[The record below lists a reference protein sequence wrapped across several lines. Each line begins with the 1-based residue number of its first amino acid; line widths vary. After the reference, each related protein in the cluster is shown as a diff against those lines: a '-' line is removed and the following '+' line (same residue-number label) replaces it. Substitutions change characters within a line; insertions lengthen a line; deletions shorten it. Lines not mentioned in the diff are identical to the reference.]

1 MSAVSGGRLFAVAEL
16 PQAEVVSGT
25 AAVGAAA
32 EHEAISVLL
41 RRGLKVAVPVVD
53 DDGVDLVVGY
63 RVAVQVK
70 YTAQTTRDGCPLL
83 CVARWVRRHAS
94 EQPVWKP
101 FPAHV
106 DVLMVLVEG
115 VGWYVI
121 PRERVGDRRN
131 MTLGRSMDEWRE
143 AWSVFDAA

>member
-1 MSAVSGGRLFAVAEL
+1 MRPARAAGAGVLRSDPPPPPERVGVPPLTMRL
-16 PQAEVVSGT
+16 
-25 AAVGAAA
+25 
-32 EHEAISVLL
+32 
-41 RRGLKVAVPVVD
+41 
-53 DDGVDLVVGY
+53 
-63 RVAVQVK
+63 VAVQVK